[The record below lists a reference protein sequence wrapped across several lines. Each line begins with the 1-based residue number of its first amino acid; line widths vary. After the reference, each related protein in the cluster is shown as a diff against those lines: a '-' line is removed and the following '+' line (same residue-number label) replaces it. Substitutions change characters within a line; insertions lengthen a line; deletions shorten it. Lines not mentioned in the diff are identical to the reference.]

1 MEFDQKPHRPTTDI
15 KVSIMRE
22 EAFEKLLEVTK
33 GLGYENLDNVS
44 EQSKDSNSLIDF
56 LLEKNDDEN
65 PLDLDARSDRQS

>member
-1 MEFDQKPHRPTTDI
+1 
-15 KVSIMRE
+15 MRE

-56 LLEKNDDEN
+56 LLAKNDDEN